1 VYVVE
6 DGPPDGPPIL
16 LVHGFASSWR
26 AFDRLVDE
34 LPDRRIVRIDL
45 LGHGRTGG
53 GAADTVTQAEAVAGV
68 LRDRDL
74 ADVTAVGHSYGADVV
89 LALAGSTERVSRV
102 VILAQ
107 GPDYTDTAVPQV
119 RFLMNR
125 PALTRRLH
133 TALRPTLGTLARRVS
148 QPVVRQGLDDI
159 RATDPTML
167 RVVLADRRATLA
179 ATPLDAQLATIGRPA
194 LVVLGGRDRLYGAR
208 AADRY
213 RAAGA
218 RVEVIPDSGHAMPQ
232 EQPARV
238 AALLREFTA

>member
-1 VYVVE
+1 MYVVE

-16 LVHGFASSWR
+16 LVHGVASSWR
-26 AFDRLVDE
+26 AFDRLTDE
-34 LPDRRIVRIDL
+34 LPDRHVIRVDL

-53 GAADTVTQAEAVAGV
+53 GAADAITQADAIAGA
-68 LRDRDL
+68 LHERDL
-74 ADVTAVGHSYGADVV
+74 HDVTAVGHSYGADVV
-89 LALAGSTERVSRV
+89 LALAAATERVSRV

-107 GPDYTDTAVPQV
+107 GPDYSDAAVPQV

-125 PALTRRLH
+125 PDLTRRLH
-133 TALRPTLGTLARRVS
+133 TALRPVLGTLARRS
-148 QPVVRQGLDDI
+148 PNPVVRQGLDDF

-167 RVVLADRRATLA
+167 RIVLADRRATLA
-179 ATPLDAQLATIGRPA
+179 ATPLDVQLAATGRPA

-218 RVEVIPDSGHAMPQ
+218 RVEVIADSGHAMPQ
-232 EQPARV
+232 QHPVEV
-238 AALLREFTA
+238 AALLRDFTS